1 MRLSRWQIEMLSF
14 DVAKDLVRS
23 GAVEADIDRL
33 AAIVQRVIT
42 DELMVEDKLEDEVRE
57 MLKGLAGVMR
67 AQNVDYSVMFEKVK
81 KQLVRDR
88 KVIL

>member
-1 MRLSRWQIEMLSF
+1 MLSF